1 MNKNILILGLCFL
14 LVSCGD
20 SQEWVV
26 TGLSL
31 HEGNTFQMSVPSNW
45 SVITQDSQI
54 LPSPKTSQIELAVS
68 SEELKYGFSNN
79 LLILSQKL
87 DKKVSSTDFSIL
99 NNVWSSREYVE
110 YLKLES
116 KSIDFLDSDTSNIYI
131 FEAKYNIQTP
141 KFKYLQVGK
150 VCKDTGYLVTIALST
165 DIKDTS
171 KYEEMIKT
179 FQCK

>member
-1 MNKNILILGLCFL
+1 M
-14 LVSCGD
+14 
-20 SQEWVV
+20 
-26 TGLSL
+26 
-31 HEGNTFQMSVPSNW
+31 
-45 SVITQDSQI
+45 
-54 LPSPKTSQIELAVS
+54 
-68 SEELKYGFSNN
+68 
-79 LLILSQKL
+79 
-87 DKKVSSTDFSIL
+87 
-99 NNVWSSREYVE
+99 
-110 YLKLES
+110 ES

>member
-1 MNKNILILGLCFL
+1 MNKNILILGLCFFFT
-14 LVSCGD
+14 SCGD
-20 SQEWVV
+20 SQEWAL

-45 SVITQDSQI
+45 SVITADSQI

-87 DKKVSSTDFSIL
+87 DKKISSTDFSIL